1 MVVSGRDPVERNR
14 IALKGG
20 LMLPHHETALENVR
34 RYFEPLAA
42 VEAVFLAGSIAHGYA
57 IASSDVDI
65 LIVCT
70 DDDYQSR
77 KERGELL
84 FYNEA
89 LAGCEGCYI
98 DGKYVNRAVI
108 SLVAEKGNEPTRFAY
123 KNLVPI
129 LCRDPEI
136 HDLVQSAGRYPQ
148 EKQERNSRKFYS
160 HMRAW
165 MWFFHEAKKKDNLYL
180 ETRAVSEFVFYA
192 SRALLAANAR
202 LYPFHK
208 WLLAEL
214 ACCDLKP
221 DRIIERFEL
230 LLKERR
236 TELIEEICADVQE
249 LRDWGVGDRDWPGD
263 FYDDVESVWMRQD
276 PFIAD
281 W

>member
-1 MVVSGRDPVERNR
+1 
-14 IALKGG
+14 
-20 LMLPHHETALENVR
+20 MLPYHEKALENVHR
-34 RYFEPLAA
+34 HFEPLPE

-70 DDDYQSR
+70 DDDYRVR

-84 FYNEA
+84 FYNEE
-89 LAGCEGCYI
+89 LAGHEGCYI
-98 DGKYVNRAVI
+98 DGKYVSRAVI
-108 SLVAEKGNEPTRFAY
+108 TLVAEKGNEPTRFAY

-136 HDLVQSAGRYPQ
+136 HELVQSAGRYPQ
-148 EKQERNSRKFYS
+148 ENRERNSRKFYS

-165 MWFFHEAKKKDNLYL
+165 MWFFHEAKKKNNLYL
-180 ETRAVSEFVFYA
+180 ETRAVTEFIFYA

-202 LYPFHK
+202 LYPYHK
-208 WLLAEL
+208 WLLAEVSR
-214 ACCDLKP
+214 CELKP
-221 DRIIERFEL
+221 DHIIERFDL
-230 LLKERR
+230 LMKERSAD
-236 TELIEEICADVQE
+236 LIEEICAE
-249 LRDWGVGDRDWPGD
+249 MKALRDWGVGDRDWPND
-263 FYDDVESVWMRQD
+263 FHEDVESVWMRQD